1 MIDGE
6 EGSDA
11 PVCCPICEAT
21 ADDGCD
27 HVLACIDQTFDEC
40 EGGTVHDGWWHQ
52 SRARLGGTF
61 KAYFLSGHKPAWDCD
76 YVTEAW
82 NAMLAERRNTG
93 EGVLLHAR
101 TATDL
106 LLHVLEESGGTKVGV
121 GLIGSSGGRCES
133 EYRLLYAEDPAAVC
147 VKGTAT
153 LEQCLRERS
162 RSD

>member
-1 MIDGE
+1 MMADEYG
-6 EGSDA
+6 GDA

-40 EGGTVHDGWWHQ
+40 EGGTVLHGWWDE
-52 SRARLGGTF
+52 SRARLEETF
-61 KAYFLSGHKPAWDCD
+61 KAYFLSGHKPAWDCS

-93 EGVLLHAR
+93 EDVFLHAF

-106 LLHVLEESGGTKVGV
+106 LLYVLEESGGTEVGL
-121 GLIGSSGGRCES
+121 GLIGGSGGHCAS
-133 EYRLLYAEDPAAVC
+133 EYRLLYAEDPEAVC
-147 VKGTAT
+147 AKATTT

-162 RSD
+162 RSG